1 MSTSINHPES
11 ARLIELISAVP
22 GVDVEMLEEGRAD
35 RLLDRSAR
43 LLVTVIHEGYGGEVA
58 RGGSSPLLE
67 FRQRGSG
74 GDEGSIVASIIRGA
88 AAKHAAEEQALR
100 VVTSE
105 TARLGLNA
113 SEAEI
118 DGAVASA
125 IERQREAPFV
135 SVEVERT
142 GETTA
147 PFNIFFPGILTMM
160 VMFAVTLNAI
170 SIVEERLDGRLER
183 LLTTGPGLNGI
194 FGGKFLAGL
203 VRGFMQA
210 FILATL
216 GWAVFRSFGPADYG
230 AMLVVTAVLAAFTS
244 AVGMAIASFARTR
257 EQANWSAVILTM
269 VMATIGGSFF
279 EPAKGGILDAI
290 GRASPLRY
298 GNDALRIDPFGHGAW
313 AMCGLKSRSSVVW
326 PSCCWS
332 FPGSCFRRSKDGTAD
347 VLAATGRPHFFQG
360 HHAVAARCLGV
371 RPDAGIP
378 DGVRDGV
385 LLFSHA
391 GVRGGC
397 PGFGTADSYDHN
409 SGNVGYGP

>member
-1 MSTSINHPES
+1 MYFYLAYIEVKRYFRDPGALGLSLALPIALLALMLGAFGSDPSFNGRATIVDLDQSPGS
-11 ARLIELISAVP
+11 ARLIELMSAVP

-43 LLVTVIHEGYGGEVA
+43 LLVTMIHEGYGGEVA

-74 GDEGSIVASIIRGA
+74 GDEGSIVASMIRGA
-88 AAKHAAEEQALR
+88 SAKHAAEQQAQR

-105 TARLGLNA
+105 AARLGLDA
-113 SEAEI
+113 SEAET
-118 DGAVASA
+118 DDAVASA

-290 GRASPLRY
+290 GRASPLRH
-298 GNDALRIDPFGHGAW
+298 GNDALRIVLSDSGNLGDVWLEIAVLG
-313 AMCGLKSRSSVVW
+313 GLAIVLLVVSRQLFS
-326 PSCCWS
+326 
-332 FPGSCFRRSKDGTAD
+332 A
-347 VLAATGRPHFFQG
+347 LQG
-360 HHAVAARCLGV
+360 
-371 RPDAGIP
+371 
-378 DGVRDGV
+378 RDG
-385 LLFSHA
+385 
-391 GVRGGC
+391 
-397 PGFGTADSYDHN
+397 
-409 SGNVGYGP
+409 

>member
-1 MSTSINHPES
+1 MYFYLAYIEVKRYFRDPGALGLSLALPIALLALMLGAFGSDPSFNGKASIVDLDETLES

-22 GVDVEMLEEGRAD
+22 GLNVEMLEEERAA

-43 LLVTVIHEGYGGEVA
+43 LLVTVIHEGYGEEVA
-58 RGGSSPLLE
+58 RGGSAPLLE

-74 GDEGSIVASIIRGA
+74 GDEGQIVASMVRGA
-88 AAKHAAEEQALR
+88 AARHAAEEQAKRL
-100 VVTSE
+100 VTSN
-105 TARLGLNA
+105 AANMGLSA

-118 DGAVASA
+118 DDAVAAA
-125 IERQREAPFV
+125 IERQRVTPFV

-147 PFNIFFPGILTMM
+147 PFNLFFPGILTMM

-183 LLTTGPGLNGI
+183 LLITGSGLNGI
-194 FGGKFLAGL
+194 FAGKFLAGL
-203 VRGFMQA
+203 VRGFLQA

-216 GWAVFRSFGPADYG
+216 GWAAFRSFGPADYG
-230 AMLVVTAVLAAFTS
+230 AILVMVAVLTAFTS
-244 AVGMAIASFARTR
+244 AMGMAIASFARTR

-298 GNDALRIDPFGHGAW
+298 GNDALRIILSDTGHLGDVWLEIAVLG
-313 AMCGLKSRSSVVW
+313 GLAIVLLAVSRWLFS
-326 PSCCWS
+326 
-332 FPGSCFRRSKDGTAD
+332 A
-347 VLAATGRPHFFQG
+347 LQG
-360 HHAVAARCLGV
+360 
-371 RPDAGIP
+371 
-378 DGVRDGV
+378 RDG
-385 LLFSHA
+385 
-391 GVRGGC
+391 
-397 PGFGTADSYDHN
+397 
-409 SGNVGYGP
+409 

>member
-1 MSTSINHPES
+1 MIAAFPVYFYLAYIEVKRYFRDPGALGLSLALPIALLALMLGAFGSDPSFHGRATIVDLDKSPGS
-11 ARLIELISAVP
+11 ARLIDLISAVP
-22 GVDVEMLEEGRAD
+22 GVDVEMLEEERAD

-43 LLVTVIHEGYGGEVA
+43 LLVTVIREGYGDEVSH
-58 RGGSSPLLE
+58 GGSSPLLE

-74 GDEGSIVASIIRGA
+74 GDEGSIVASMIRGA
-88 AAKHAAEEQALR
+88 SAKHAAEEQALR

-105 TARLGLNA
+105 AARLGLNA

-118 DGAVASA
+118 DDAVASA

-183 LLTTGPGLNGI
+183 LLITGSGLNGI
-194 FGGKFLAGL
+194 FAGKFLAGM
-203 VRGFMQA
+203 VRGFLQA

-216 GWAVFRSFGPADYG
+216 GWAAFRSFGPSDYG
-230 AMLVVTAVLAAFTS
+230 GMLVVISVLAAFAAAT
-244 AVGMAIASFARTR
+244 GMAIASFARTR
-257 EQANWSAVILTM
+257 EQANWSAVIITM

-290 GRASPLRY
+290 SRASPIRY
-298 GNDALRIDPFGHGAW
+298 GNDALRIVLSDTG
-313 AMCGLKSRSSVVW
+313 GLGDVWLEIAVLGGLTIVLLVVSRQLFS
-326 PSCCWS
+326 
-332 FPGSCFRRSKDGTAD
+332 A
-347 VLAATGRPHFFQG
+347 LQG
-360 HHAVAARCLGV
+360 
-371 RPDAGIP
+371 
-378 DGVRDGV
+378 RDG
-385 LLFSHA
+385 
-391 GVRGGC
+391 
-397 PGFGTADSYDHN
+397 
-409 SGNVGYGP
+409 